1 MGIADKGVFNL
12 TTSIN
17 KDTNLATNLGRN
29 IT

>member
-17 KDTNLATNLGRN
+17 EDTNLTTNLGRN